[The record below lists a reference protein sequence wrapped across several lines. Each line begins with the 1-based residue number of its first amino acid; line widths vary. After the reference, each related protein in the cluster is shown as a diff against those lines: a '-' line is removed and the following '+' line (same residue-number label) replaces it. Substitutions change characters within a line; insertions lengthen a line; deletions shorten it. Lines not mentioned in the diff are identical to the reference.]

1 MNSIKKDLY
10 YKIMKLLAPIVRKKL
25 METNNECISDY
36 DFEKSIKT
44 SYDNIVQEA
53 YKMIEEHKF
62 LGIETSFDMAYSVC
76 EKKRELQMLEN
87 KIVIDFDN
95 LWESLE
101 NVPEEVRKRSQNDIK
116 SEFFET
122 RDIYLNS
129 PASDFISENNQN
141 DNRRTYP
148 ALDIVT
154 YMQQKY
160 PLLGK
165 MCRLQT
171 LMYREKRLNDIRIVA
186 LLPNVYRNV
195 ENIIE
200 DMEKFGYFVSYRE
213 DRTDSLNFKWTSIAF
228 EPYQPKDSTYY
239 N

>member
-1 MNSIKKDLY
+1 MSTAHY
-10 YKIMKLLAPIVRKKL
+10 
-25 METNNECISDY
+25 E
-36 DFEKSIKT
+36 FEKLIKT

-53 YKMIEEHKF
+53 YKIIEEHKF
-62 LGIETSFDMAYSVC
+62 LGIETSFDMAYSIC

-95 LWESLE
+95 LWKSLE
-101 NVPEEVRKRSQNDIK
+101 NIPEEVRKRWQNDIK

-122 RDIYLNS
+122 RDIYLDS
-129 PASDFISENNQN
+129 LASDFISENNQN
-141 DNRRTYP
+141 DNRLTYP
-148 ALDIVT
+148 ALDTVT

-165 MCRLQT
+165 MCGLQT
-171 LMYREKRLNDIRIVA
+171 LMHREKRLNDISIVA

-228 EPYQPKDSTYY
+228 EPYQLIDSTHYKLK
-239 N
+239 NC

>member
-1 MNSIKKDLY
+1 MNLIKKDLY

-101 NVPEEVRKRSQNDIK
+101 NVPEEVRKRWQNDIK
-116 SEFFET
+116 SEFF
-122 RDIYLNS
+122 
-129 PASDFISENNQN
+129 
-141 DNRRTYP
+141 
-148 ALDIVT
+148 
-154 YMQQKY
+154 
-160 PLLGK
+160 
-165 MCRLQT
+165 
-171 LMYREKRLNDIRIVA
+171 
-186 LLPNVYRNV
+186 
-195 ENIIE
+195 
-200 DMEKFGYFVSYRE
+200 
-213 DRTDSLNFKWTSIAF
+213 
-228 EPYQPKDSTYY
+228 
-239 N
+239 